1 MSLHAPTISYSSD
14 RYQGGFELRNKYSGY
29 CYRCGGFVD
38 RGEGHFERKRNGW
51 RLQHADCAVKY
62 RGTKV
67 QGNGERPEQEAKK
80 CHTQN

>member
-1 MSLHAPTISYSSD
+1 M
-14 RYQGGFELRNKYSGY
+14 RNKFSGY

-67 QGNGERPEQEAKK
+67 QGNGKRPEQEAKK
-80 CHTQN
+80 CHTQI

>member
-1 MSLHAPTISYSSD
+1 M
-14 RYQGGFELRNKYSGY
+14 RNKYSGY

-38 RGEGHFERKRNGW
+38 RGEGHYEIMRNGRGSKW

-67 QGNGERPEQEAKK
+67 QGNGERPEQEAKR
-80 CHTQN
+80 CHTQI